1 MSYVM
6 TKNKNISIET
16 VFRHANIA
24 NCLYFLEFFKGG
36 KREER
41 EEKFPFLNARDTF

>member
-24 NCLYFLEFFKGG
+24 NCLYFLEFFKGEKGEEGRKGG
-36 KREER
+36 KI
-41 EEKFPFLNARDTF
+41 PFFEC